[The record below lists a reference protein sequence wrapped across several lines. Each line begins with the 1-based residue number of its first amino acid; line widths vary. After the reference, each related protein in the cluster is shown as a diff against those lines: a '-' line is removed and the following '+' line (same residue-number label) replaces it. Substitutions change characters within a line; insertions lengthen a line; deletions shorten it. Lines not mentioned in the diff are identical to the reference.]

1 MFSHPLCVCAA
12 FWRSLHLSRATNI
25 SLGGNHSTAGDL
37 PGLPEIKPGLKGYSV
52 GLLDMYIT
60 HTAGTAVSLPCYNP
74 LTGKH

>member
-1 MFSHPLCVCAA
+1 MLPLY
-12 FWRSLHLSRATNI
+12 
-25 SLGGNHSTAGDL
+25 GL
-37 PGLPEIKPGLKGYSV
+37 PGLPEIKPELKGYSV